1 MNGVKNAIFSATK
14 GITVAP
20 RSDTHTDTET
30 AARPAPSLAGRTI
43 LVTGASGFIGRA
55 LGGRLRELGATVS
68 GVDLVADPDSGIVA
82 GSTTDPASWAS
93 ALDGVD
99 TVIHTA
105 ALLGAAHP
113 LDRAREVNVM
123 GTSRVLR
130 AAIDAGVSRFVHFSS
145 IAAFGFDYPDGV
157 DETYPVQ
164 VNGDV
169 YTDTKVNS
177 EAVVLAAHGAGEID
191 VTVIR
196 PGDVWGPG
204 SVWVRSPITEMLK
217 PTGFPLPDGGNG
229 IFSPVYIDNFVD
241 GAVLIVAS
249 DKAAGQV
256 FIVTDGVG
264 VRCAEFF
271 GHLAQMS
278 GGTIRTFPMSVA
290 MPLADVVGGI
300 LRRLKQPSDLCAGT
314 MWLLNR
320 PGTYSIEKAR
330 TVLGYEPLVSI
341 DEGMDRVRDWARESG
356 LIAS

>member
-1 MNGVKNAIFSATK
+1 MAST
-14 GITVAP
+14 
-20 RSDTHTDTET
+20 TDTGATE
-30 AARPAPSLAGRTI
+30 RPAPSLSGRAI
-43 LVTGASGFIGRA
+43 FVTGASGFIGRA
-55 LGGRLRELGATVS
+55 LGRRLRELGAAVS
-68 GVDLVADPDSGIVA
+68 GVDLVADPGNGVVA
-82 GSTTDPASWAS
+82 GDTTDPGSWAS

-130 AAIDAGVSRFVHFSS
+130 AAIGAGVSRFVHLSS
-145 IAAFGFDYPDGV
+145 VAAFGFDFPDGA
-157 DETYPVQ
+157 DETYPIQ

-204 SVWVRSPITEMLK
+204 SVWVRSPIAEMAK

-229 IFSPVYIDNFVD
+229 VFSPVYIDNFVD
-241 GAVLIVAS
+241 GAVLILAS
-249 DKAAGQV
+249 DQAAGQV
-256 FIVTDGVG
+256 FTVTDGVG
-264 VRCAEFF
+264 VRCADFF
-271 GHLAQMS
+271 GHLAEMS
-278 GGTIRTFPMSVA
+278 GGTIRTLPMTVA

-300 LRRLKQPSDLCAGT
+300 LRRLGQPSDLCAGT

-330 TVLGYEPLVSI
+330 TILGYEPVVSI
-341 DEGMDRVRDWARESG
+341 DEGMGRVRDWARESG
-356 LIAS
+356 LIAG